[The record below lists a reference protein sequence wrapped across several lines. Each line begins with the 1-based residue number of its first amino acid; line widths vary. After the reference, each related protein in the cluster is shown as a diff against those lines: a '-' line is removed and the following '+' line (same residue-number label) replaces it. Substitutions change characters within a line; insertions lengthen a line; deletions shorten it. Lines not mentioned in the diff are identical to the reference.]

1 MKRFRF
7 LMLICILFAAGC
19 SSSRETSGAA
29 DRASWLSSMIRIAD
43 PVLRHAAA
51 GTLKEVMPYESP
63 DSLGKRR
70 DFACLEAL
78 GRTLCGIAPWL
89 ELDGESDPRQA
100 EYRLL
105 ARRALSR
112 AVDPSDAG
120 YLTFDRGRQPLVDA
134 AYLAEGVLR
143 AKRQLWTELDA
154 AARANLTDALK
165 RTRTIRPGETNWLLF
180 ASMVE
185 AALLELTG
193 SCDTARMRYG
203 TDRFLNDFYKGDGM
217 YGDGKFFH
225 MDYYNSYVIHP
236 MLLDVLTVMERHGLA
251 DSCTLATERR
261 RHTRYAA
268 ILERM
273 VAPDGSYP
281 VLGRSITAC
290 PFRRVPCARAVGPA
304 ALASG
309 RGSSS
314 PGAVRH
320 DRRSAAAARMPGQ
333 FRQRGMAARGLR
345 RRTAGRYGRT
355 LRQYGEPV
363 PLPDVFPAAGTS
375 GFRSVLE
382 RGSRSVD
389 QPQGVERRALAG
401 RPCLEGCVMRRTAAY
416 ETFAACI
423 CGRRTSFGIHA
434 IFVQRTSADSC
445 RSGSGPPCC
454 RPQSPPGFPSRPA
467 RLHPPGHPG
476 PP

>member
-1 MKRFRF
+1 MF
-7 LMLICILFAAGC
+7 ILPGNLR
-19 SSSRETSGAA
+19 SRRPGLVALF
-29 DRASWLSSMIRIAD
+29 DD
-43 PVLRHAAA
+43 PYRRSRPAPCGGGDLEGGDA
-51 GTLKEVMPYESP
+51 YESP

-105 ARRALSR
+105 ARRALSW

-154 AARANLTDALK
+154 AARANLIDALK

-236 MLLDVLTVMERHGLA
+236 MLLDVLTIMERHGLA

-290 PFRRVPCARAVGPA
+290 RF
-304 ALASG
+304 
-309 RGSSS
+309 
-314 PGAVRH
+314 
-320 DRRSAAAARMPGQ
+320 AAAARMPGQ

-416 ETFAACI
+416 ETFAARKCR
-423 CGRRTSFGIHA
+423 RRT
-434 IFVQRTSADSC
+434 FVLDSE
-445 RSGSGPPCC
+445 
-454 RPQSPPGFPSRPA
+454 
-467 RLHPPGHPG
+467 
-476 PP
+476 

>member
-1 MKRFRF
+1 MF
-7 LMLICILFAAGC
+7 ILPGNLR
-19 SSSRETSGAA
+19 SRRPGLVALF
-29 DRASWLSSMIRIAD
+29 DD
-43 PVLRHAAA
+43 PYRRSRPAPCGGGDLEGGDA
-51 GTLKEVMPYESP
+51 YESP

-105 ARRALSR
+105 ARRALSW

-154 AARANLTDALK
+154 AARANLIDALK

-185 AALLELTG
+185 AALLELSG

-236 MLLDVLTVMERHGLA
+236 MLLDVLSWSGTGWPTAVRWRPNA
-251 DSCTLATERR
+251 
-261 RHTRYAA
+261 AA
-268 ILERM
+268 I
-273 VAPDGSYP
+273 P
-281 VLGRSITAC
+281 
-290 PFRRVPCARAVGPA
+290 
-304 ALASG
+304 
-309 RGSSS
+309 
-314 PGAVRH
+314 
-320 DRRSAAAARMPGQ
+320 
-333 FRQRGMAARGLR
+333 
-345 RRTAGRYGRT
+345 
-355 LRQYGEPV
+355 
-363 PLPDVFPAAGTS
+363 
-375 GFRSVLE
+375 
-382 RGSRSVD
+382 
-389 QPQGVERRALAG
+389 
-401 RPCLEGCVMRRTAAY
+401 VMRPFWNAWWLPTGVIRCWDVRSRPAVS
-416 ETFAACI
+416 AC
-423 CGRRTSFGIHA
+423 SM
-434 IFVQRTSADSC
+434 
-445 RSGSGPPCC
+445 RSGSRPCC
-454 RPQSPPGFPSRPA
+454 TRFRTRFLLPRCGAP
-467 RLHPPGHPG
+467 
-476 PP
+476 

>member
-19 SSSRETSGAA
+19 SSARKTSGAA
-29 DRASWLSSMIRIAD
+29 DRTSWLSSMIRIAD

-51 GTLKEVMPYESP
+51 GTLKEAMPYESP

-89 ELDGESDPRQA
+89 ELDGEADPRQA

-120 YLTFDRGRQPLVDA
+120 YLTFDHGRQPLVDA

-154 AARANLTDALK
+154 AARANLADALK

-251 DSCTLATERR
+251 AGDRTPPPYALCGHSGTHGGSRR
-261 RHTRYAA
+261 ELSGAGAFDHG
-268 ILERM
+268 L
-273 VAPDGSYP
+273 
-281 VLGRSITAC
+281 
-290 PFRRVPCARAVGPA
+290 PFRGVPCPRAVGPA
-304 ALASG
+304 ARASG
-309 RGSSS
+309 RGCSCPS
-314 PGAVRH
+314 AVRH
-320 DRRSAAAARMPGQ
+320 DRRSAAAARTSGQ
-333 FRQRGMAARGLR
+333 FR
-345 RRTAGRYGRT
+345 
-355 LRQYGEPV
+355 
-363 PLPDVFPAAGTS
+363 S
-375 GFRSVLE
+375 
-382 RGSRSVD
+382 
-389 QPQGVERRALAG
+389 
-401 RPCLEGCVMRRTAAY
+401 
-416 ETFAACI
+416 
-423 CGRRTSFGIHA
+423 
-434 IFVQRTSADSC
+434 
-445 RSGSGPPCC
+445 
-454 RPQSPPGFPSRPA
+454 
-467 RLHPPGHPG
+467 
-476 PP
+476 